1 MLAEQ
6 VVAKRLGE
14 LMKEKD
20 VDIANVVEDTGLCR
34 NTIIKLTKGI
44 ERKVEFATLD
54 RLATYFG
61 VKVQVF
67 FKEVAKRE
75 NQFEERNSFDTSII
89 DRLKDDEE
97 VKEFLSEHN
106 YPRDTIDNL
115 VDSQEQ
121 VKELIEQRKD
131 MTIRYV
137 QTFVYLLDTMDV
149 AYPNWRTIAKPE
161 LEKLKNKINEVS
173 GIKTK

>member
-34 NTIIKLTKGI
+34 NTITKLAKGL

-54 RLATYFG
+54 RL
-61 VKVQVF
+61 
-67 FKEVAKRE
+67 KE
-75 NQFEERNSFDTSII
+75 
-89 DRLKDDEE
+89 DEE
-97 VKEFLSEHN
+97 VKEFLSERN
-106 YPRDTIDNL
+106 YPRATIDNL

-121 VKELIEQRKD
+121 VKELIEQKKD

-161 LEKLKNKINEVS
+161 LEKHKNKINEVL

>member
-14 LMKEKD
+14 LMKEKG
-20 VDIANVVEDTGLCR
+20 VDIADVVEDTGLCR
-34 NTIIKLTKGI
+34 GAVTKLTKGI
-44 ERKVEFATLD
+44 ERKVDFTVLD

-61 VKVQVF
+61 VEIQAF
-67 FKEVAKRE
+67 FKETEDRKKH
-75 NQFEERNSFDTSII
+75 FETRNSFNTNII
-89 DRLKDDEE
+89 NKLKEDEE
-97 VKEFLSEHN
+97 VKRFLSGRN
-106 YPRDTIDNL
+106 YPRDIIDNL
-115 VDSQEQ
+115 IDAQEQ

-137 QTFVYLLDTMDV
+137 QTIVYLLDTMDV

-161 LEKLKNKINEVS
+161 LEKLKNKINEVLE
-173 GIKTK
+173 IKAK